1 MKIKKIVIAIVL
13 AVMVTF
19 AIAWYGNE
27 NNENADNRQGVLV
40 ENQEDAGFDCACL
53 SVKRGQPCDRM

>member
-1 MKIKKIVIAIVL
+1 MKTKKIVIAIVL
-13 AVMVTF
+13 AAVVTL
-19 AIAWYGNE
+19 ALVWYGDR

-40 ENQEDAGFDCACL
+40 ENQEETDDVHVCL